1 MVWLQNVKTV
11 ASADA
16 STALPHHESPG
27 TVLVSHHP
35 GNASFM
41 LNWVNREGSR

>member
-1 MVWLQNVKTV
+1 MVWLQSVKAV

-41 LNWVNREGSR
+41 PNWVNREGSR